1 MLWSEPAS
9 KVFWGQRNFRQ
20 IQFANASYFEKGVY
34 ALHLESSWYRRH
46 TILTCLYPRISTP
59 RLLFSADLCWHRLS
73 LLSFVPTPKFPF
85 VWKTAKLWAGWQ
97 PRLFII
103 RPKWL
108 SRLPIKLKYQNVFM
122 GMYIYIFGLKVS
134 PTFRTFPKIHPFWC
148 RHPSLRCND
157 KMFFMGCIK
166 LLMHANFLVAKSL
179 RNWDGISC
187 SHG

>member
-85 VWKTAKLWAGWQ
+85 VWKRAKLWTRWQ
-97 PRLFII
+97 PKLFIV
-103 RPKWL
+103 RPGWL
-108 SRLPIKLKYQNVFM
+108 SSCNKKMFLWGCICQIVGLPRKLIWSIVTSLNVY
-122 GMYIYIFGLKVS
+122 GKIFGTNIVNEDISSFALENSLGAFSSVV
-134 PTFRTFPKIHPFWC
+134 TLGHFVIFP
-148 RHPSLRCND
+148 
-157 KMFFMGCIK
+157 FF
-166 LLMHANFLVAKSL
+166 VAESEF
-179 RNWDGISC
+179 
-187 SHG
+187 

>member
-73 LLSFVPTPKFPF
+73 LLSFVPTPKLPF
-85 VWKTAKLWAGWQ
+85 VWKREKLWTIK
-97 PRLFII
+97 LKSFII
-103 RPKWL
+103 RPRWL
-108 SRLPIKLKYQNVFM
+108 SRLPIRY
-122 GMYIYIFGLKVS
+122 
-134 PTFRTFPKIHPFWC
+134 
-148 RHPSLRCND
+148 
-157 KMFFMGCIK
+157 
-166 LLMHANFLVAKSL
+166 LVAIQQCFFCICQIVGLPRKLIWSIVTSLNVCVDISLLRSFSFVMKHKWKSN
-179 RNWDGISC
+179 R
-187 SHG
+187 